1 MKISEKG
8 NLSKTYQGKYVADEK
23 TLESIEKHLNATA
36 GNPHKVTASDV
47 GSYTKGEVDS
57 KIDVINSEVGNRYT
71 KEEVDNKLSEIGGSV
86 DAYTKAETDDL
97 LSDKADAL
105 ELAKVQ
111 FDILGLP
118 TFDDVYTKAETNEQV
133 KSASRYTYYTPST
146 GLEIVD
152 GVVVGI
158 GSCRDENI
166 IIPEFYTENG
176 EKKPVTVV
184 RSGVFG
190 KLLGNN
196 GSFIKSIT
204 FSHNIERFDMSF
216 SDTGGNVIN
225 SEYCENLK
233 EIYMMNPNITWQDF
247 TYPFRLLENMKDIYF
262 AFTEAEYDKIN
273 EGRQY
278 TLITLPIENIQAGK
292 VPTKHF
298 SYFASTVV
306 SKQIGDIDKAL
317 DSILT
322 IQESIVGGVE

>member
-1 MKISEKG
+1 MKISGKG
-8 NLSKTYQGKYVADEK
+8 NLSKTYQGKYVADK
-23 TLESIEKHLNATA
+23 ATLERIEEHLNDKA

-47 GSYTKGEVDS
+47 GSYTRDEVDGYVS
-57 KIDVINSEVGNRYT
+57 G
-71 KEEVDNKLSEIGGSV
+71 LSERITSNYNELSEDITNLRTTTQQSFDRVGKIVSG
-86 DAYTKAETDDL
+86 KAD
-97 LSDKADAL
+97 SDK
-105 ELAKVQ
+105 
-111 FDILGLP
+111 
-118 TFDDVYTKAETNEQV
+118 VYSKEQV
-133 KSASRYTYYTPST
+133 DELIAAGGGQSSVTTDKYNYYVASK
-146 GLEIVD
+146 GLEIED

-176 EKKPVTVV
+176 EKKPVTAV

-190 KLLGNN
+190 ELLGND
-196 GSFIKSIT
+196 GGFIKSIT
-204 FSHNIERFDMSF
+204 FSPNIERFDM
-216 SDTGGNVIN
+216 TGSNVID

-278 TLITLPIENIQAGK
+278 VLITLRNEDIQAGK

-306 SKQIGDIDKAL
+306 SKQIGDMDKAL
-317 DSILT
+317 DELHNYATSLI
-322 IQESIVGGVE
+322 GGEA

>member
-1 MKISEKG
+1 MALKDTWIDKRDTTDGSDG
-8 NLSKTYQGKYVADEK
+8 NYILAKDINNIAKAVIDIEDEMENINESTSSSSNNYYVA
-23 TLESIEKHLNATA
+23 
-36 GNPHKVTASDV
+36 
-47 GSYTKGEVDS
+47 S
-57 KIDVINSEVGNRYT
+57 K
-71 KEEVDNKLSEIGGSV
+71 
-86 DAYTKAETDDL
+86 
-97 LSDKADAL
+97 
-105 ELAKVQ
+105 
-111 FDILGLP
+111 
-118 TFDDVYTKAETNEQV
+118 
-133 KSASRYTYYTPST
+133 

-190 KLLGNN
+190 NLLDNLDN
-196 GSFIKSIT
+196 KGSFIKSIT
-204 FSHNIERFDMSF
+204 FSHNIERFDMAYSN
-216 SDTGGNVIN
+216 TGGNVID

-306 SKQIGDIDKAL
+306 SKQIGDMDKAL
-317 DSILT
+317 DELHNYAQALI
-322 IQESIVGGVE
+322 GGEA

>member
-1 MKISEKG
+1 MALKDTWIDKKDTTDGSDGDYILAEDINKIAKAVIDIEDEMENINASTSSSS
-8 NLSKTYQGKYVADEK
+8 NNYYVA
-23 TLESIEKHLNATA
+23 
-36 GNPHKVTASDV
+36 
-47 GSYTKGEVDS
+47 S
-57 KIDVINSEVGNRYT
+57 K
-71 KEEVDNKLSEIGGSV
+71 
-86 DAYTKAETDDL
+86 
-97 LSDKADAL
+97 
-105 ELAKVQ
+105 
-111 FDILGLP
+111 
-118 TFDDVYTKAETNEQV
+118 
-133 KSASRYTYYTPST
+133 
-146 GLEIVD
+146 GLEIED

-176 EKKPVTVV
+176 EKKPVTAVM
-184 RSGVFG
+184 SGVFG

-216 SDTGGNVIN
+216 SNTGGNVID

-306 SKQIGDIDKAL
+306 SKQIGDMDKAL